1 MTKTLIH
8 LGRDSQ
14 PLAAGQP
21 GAASAA
27 DPFAPVRAIRFD
39 DGNGHRAGHLRLD
52 GAVPVAC
59 LGHAELMTIG
69 AGRLLVEGRAHEAGA
84 AVVLPRGFAGTVEA
98 APGTLVFFVAQEMA
112 EAPAGETGAI
122 TLDPALPR
130 NRSAGPAPEVLVSAP
145 PECHSLNLFT
155 DASGLRA
162 GIWDVSTPCER
173 RFVPHRIH
181 ELMHLLEGEVTLTH
195 QSEGPARFRAGDVI
209 FVPQGAPYAWKNER
223 KVVKYY
229 SVSG

>member
-8 LGRDSQ
+8 LGRDGQ
-14 PLAAGQP
+14 PLATGRA

-27 DPFAPVRAIRFD
+27 DPFAAGRQILFD
-39 DGNGHRAGHLRLD
+39 DGSGHRAGHLVLS
-52 GAVPVAC
+52 GAVPVGG
-59 LGHAELMTIG
+59 LGHAELMTVG
-69 AGRLLVEGRAHEAGA
+69 AGRLVVDGRSHDAGA
-84 AVVLPRGFAGTVEA
+84 AVVLPRGFSGMVEA

-130 NRSAGPAPEVLVSAP
+130 NRSAGPAAEVLVSAP

-195 QSEGPARFRAGDVI
+195 QSEGAARFRAGDVI

-229 SVSG
+229 TVSG